1 LTSALFAEGLL
12 TEDAMAAVARRAPA
26 DRDREV
32 AELAPALLHSQL
44 CRLLAAMPRPQPAE
58 PPDPPEARDGLEFGV
73 DGDRWRARADLPVEL
88 GLVVEQAW
96 TAARSQV
103 FHEQHPDEPDVAILR
118 SGVTWVDGL
127 VRAAELAL
135 QAMDGTAQGRRPGD
149 RYQVLMHINA
159 GDGTARWHMGEVVP
173 DAVRRYLSCD
183 ADVRAVIEADGV
195 LVAMSSRLRTVD
207 DRMRA
212 VVEHRDGGCV
222 VPGCAQ
228 RRWLHI
234 HHLVHCEDGGPTESS
249 NLCALCPLHHRLHH
263 AGRLNIEGNP
273 DVPFG
278 LVIRDHTGRQL
289 RPPPPKPPDRP
300 PHPPP
305 QPFQHPT
312 GERVDWR
319 YFDVARN

>member
-1 LTSALFAEGLL
+1 
-12 TEDAMAAVARRAPA
+12 
-26 DRDREV
+26 
-32 AELAPALLHSQL
+32 
-44 CRLLAAMPRPQPAE
+44 
-58 PPDPPEARDGLEFGV
+58 LEFGV

-88 GLVVEQAW
+88 GLMVEKAW

-103 FHEQHPDEPDVAILR
+103 FHERHPDEPDAAMLR

-135 QAMDGTAQGRRPGD
+135 QAVDGTAGGRRPGD
-149 RYQVLMHINA
+149 RYQVWMHVNA
-159 GDGTARWHMGEVVP
+159 GDGTARWHMGDVVP
-173 DAVRRYLSCD
+173 DAVRRYLVCD

-195 LVAMSSRLRTVD
+195 LAAVSNRLRTVD

-212 VVEHRDGGCV
+212 FVEHRDGGCV
-222 VPGCAQ
+222 VPGCTQ

-234 HHLVHCEDGGPTESS
+234 HHLVHWQDGGPTESS
-249 NLCALCPLHHRLHH
+249 NLCALCPLHHRMHH
-263 AGRLNIEGNP
+263 AGRLSIEGNP
-273 DVPFG
+273 DGQLG
-278 LVIRDHTGRQL
+278 LVVRDRTGRPL

-300 PHPPP
+300 PDPPP

-319 YFDVARN
+319 NVSWLN